1 MQLYEVSLK
10 IYISFKIIFI
20 FELNLKKDGSLN
32 DIINEHKK
40 NNKLIP
46 FEKLHFW
53 SIQILKGIH
62 FLHSKQIWH
71 RDIKPD
77 NIFLHGMQLVLGD
90 LGLARN
96 QQPNLNKSLSFGF
109 GTIYYIAP
117 EVIKGFKNYTE
128 KIDIW

>member
-1 MQLYEVSLK
+1 MEVCKKKLV
-10 IYISFKIIFI
+10 FI
-20 FELNLKKDGSLN
+20 FYNELGDLLLRILFKEIRHMSFGIL
-32 DIINEHKK
+32 

>member
-1 MQLYEVSLK
+1 M
-10 IYISFKIIFI
+10 
-20 FELNLKKDGSLN
+20 
-32 DIINEHKK
+32 
-40 NNKLIP
+40 IP

-53 SIQILKGIH
+53 SIQILEGIR
-62 FLHSKQIWH
+62 FLHLKEIWH

-96 QQPNLNKSLSFGF
+96 QQQNLNKSLSFGF

-117 EVIKGFKNYTE
+117 EVIKGFTNYTE